1 MQGRD
6 TSRYQPSIT
15 ASFKGA
21 LKGVICGKV
30 QFKENEIIHDMYWK
44 WPKVNEDHLPQD
56 VDYL

>member
-21 LKGVICGKV
+21 LKGVICGKD

-44 WPKVNEDHLPQD
+44 WPKVND